1 MKRVMVIGGSG
12 LLGSKVLKESIKEF
26 DTIGTYN
33 SHPFSMKDVDV
44 KQLDI
49 REYKEAEIIMDQNP
63 DCIVLTAALTNVDGC
78 ELNKKDAFEL
88 NVKAPSWIA
97 KIVKKLGAK
106 LIYISTDY
114 VFDGT
119 KGLYSENDKPNPINY
134 YGKTKLEGEL
144 EVRNNCEDYVICRL
158 SSLYGWNTLTKKQNF
173 ATWIIKK
180 LRKGEEVTLFT
191 DQYTT
196 PTFADN
202 TAKAI
207 IEICRV
213 GKRGMYH
220 LASLECIS
228 RFAFGKKLAKIFN
241 LDESLIK
248 PVTSENLNLP
258 AIRPRRCCLDISKAK
273 KELKTKLL
281 SVEEALTEMKRQEEL
296 IK

>member
-1 MKRVMVIGGSG
+1 MEKIMVIGGSG

-88 NVKAPSWIA
+88 NVKAPSRIA
-97 KIVKKLGAK
+97 KAAEKFRAK

-158 SSLYGWNTLTKKQNF
+158 SSLYGCNTLTKKQNF

-220 LASLECIS
+220 LASPDCIS
-228 RFAFGKKLAKIFN
+228 RFEFGKKLAKIFN

-258 AIRPRRCCLDISKAK
+258 ARRPRRCCLDVSKAK

-281 SVEEALTEMKRQEEL
+281 SVEEALIEMKSQEEL

>member
-1 MKRVMVIGGSG
+1 MVISGSS
-12 LLGSKVLKESIKEF
+12 LLGSKVLKEAVKEF

-33 SHPFSMKDVDV
+33 AHPFSIRNVST

-49 REYKEAEIIMDQNP
+49 KAEKDLEIFIRDQKPNY
-63 DCIVLTAALTNVDGC
+63 IVLTAALTNVDMC
-78 ELNKKDAFEL
+78 ELNKKDAYEL
-88 NVKAPSWIA
+88 NVKGPSRVA
-97 KIVKKLGAK
+97 KKLKAK

-119 KGLYSENDKPNPINY
+119 KGLYSENDAPNPINY

-173 ATWIIKK
+173 ATRIIEK
-180 LRKGEEVTLFT
+180 LRNKEEITLFT

-202 TAKAI
+202 AAKAI
-207 IEICRV
+207 LEICKTDKK
-213 GKRGMYH
+213 GIYH
-220 LASLECIS
+220 IASPECIS
-228 RFAFGKKLAKIFN
+228 RFEFGKKLAKIFQLN
-241 LDESLIK
+241 DSLIK
-248 PVTSENLNLP
+248 PTASKGLNLP
-258 AIRPRRCCLDISKAK
+258 AKRPLRCCLNVSKAK
-273 KELKTKLL
+273 NELKTKLL
-281 SVEEALTEMKRQEEL
+281 TVEEALIDMREQEKA